1 MSEHFVHFDILDS
14 IYPSSRNV
22 ASAVGYVAFHVKK
35 NKDIY
40 NEVTFWDSDN
50 LPPPPPLLSFSLL
63 SQSIIINKMFNK
75 FKWNV
80 M

>member
-1 MSEHFVHFDILDS
+1 MCMCAHKRFYAGVPQHACVCMSEHFVHFDILDS

-40 NEVTFWDSDN
+40 NEVTF
-50 LPPPPPLLSFSLL
+50 
-63 SQSIIINKMFNK
+63 
-75 FKWNV
+75 
-80 M
+80 